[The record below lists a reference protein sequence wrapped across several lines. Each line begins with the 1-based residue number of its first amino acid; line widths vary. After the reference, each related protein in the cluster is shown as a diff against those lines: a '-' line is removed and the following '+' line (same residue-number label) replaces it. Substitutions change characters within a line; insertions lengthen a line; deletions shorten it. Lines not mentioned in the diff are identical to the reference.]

1 MSARDVSAW
10 KRALSGLIGAAW
22 VAVVV
27 TSATSGGARE
37 GSDLQKPLLAGS
49 DVPVPVRAILERAC
63 QNCHSENTVWP
74 WYAHVPP
81 VSGVIRRDVTKARAF
96 LDLSKWNDYTEGQRR
111 GFALAIAAA
120 TQNRLM
126 PPQRYVWM
134 HGEARLSSDDL
145 ESIKAWALTAAR
157 NSASSQSDNL

>member
-1 MSARDVSAW
+1 MSTRDVSAW
-10 KRALSGLIGAAW
+10 KRELFGLICAAW

-27 TSATSGGARE
+27 TSATFGGARE
-37 GSDLQKPLLAGS
+37 RNDLQKPLLAGS

-81 VSGVIRRDVTKARAF
+81 VSRVIQHDVTKARAF
-96 LDLSKWNDYTEGQRR
+96 LDMSKWNDYTEGERR

-120 TQNRLM
+120 TQSRLM
-126 PPQRYVWM
+126 PPQRYIWM
-134 HGEARLSSDDL
+134 HDEARLSSDDL
-145 ESIKAWALTAAR
+145 ESIKAWALTVAR
-157 NSASSQSDNL
+157 NSASVQSNNW